1 MWWGMAF
8 YKVPL
13 TQLIDLAEGR
23 LSDEERAHL
32 LDQIGD
38 DPDILDEVS
47 RFAKLIELMRNDTSI
62 DPPSEVLTRAIHLYR
77 THHPQ
82 TESSFRR
89 HLKAMLQ
96 FDWRQPVV
104 IASLRASRTTMQ
116 QLLFIADEY
125 AIDVRLTAS
134 GVFWGVAGQ
143 VLGAKA
149 GGVVELRGTNTLQRA
164 VFDENCKFVMQPVT
178 AGRYSLFVQTDT
190 ADIDIDE
197 LQIG

>member
-1 MWWGMAF
+1 MAL

-23 LSDEERAHL
+23 LTDEERAQV

-38 DPDILDEVS
+38 DPNLLNEVTS
-47 RFAKLIELMRNDTSI
+47 FAKIIELMRTDMSA
-62 DPPSEVLTRAIHLYR
+62 DPPPEVVARAIRLYR
-77 THHPQ
+77 MHRPK
-82 TESSFRR
+82 TESSLRR

-96 FDWRQPVV
+96 FDWRQPAV

-116 QLLFIADEY
+116 QLLFVADEY

-149 GGVVELRGTNTLQRA
+149 GGVVELRGANSTQRA
-164 VFDENCKFVMQPVT
+164 VFDEHCKFVMQPVT

-190 ADIDIDE
+190 ADIDVDE

>member
-1 MWWGMAF
+1 MWWDMAF

-23 LSDEERAHL
+23 LSDEERAQV

-38 DPDILDEVS
+38 DPSILSEVTS
-47 RFAKLIELMRNDTSI
+47 FAKMIALMRTDTST
-62 DPPSEVLTRAIHLYR
+62 DPPPDVVARALRLYR
-77 THHPQ
+77 MYHPP
-82 TESSFRR
+82 TESSVRR

-116 QLLFIADEY
+116 QLLFVADEY

-149 GGVVELRGTNTLQRA
+149 GGVVELRGPNTMQRA
-164 VFDENCKFVMQPVT
+164 MFDEHCKFVMQPVT
-178 AGRYSLFVQTDT
+178 SGRYSLFVQTDT